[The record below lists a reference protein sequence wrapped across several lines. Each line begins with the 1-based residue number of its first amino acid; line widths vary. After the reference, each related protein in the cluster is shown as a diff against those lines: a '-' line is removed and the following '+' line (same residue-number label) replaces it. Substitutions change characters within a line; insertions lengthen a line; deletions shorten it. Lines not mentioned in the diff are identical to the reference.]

1 MKKYQYEELDFTETA
16 QQCRQEQGSPKSE
29 EHHVSKEN
37 KTPTDSQ
44 HWSWSNRTSAISQHS
59 TESQHSAISQH
70 SWQGNAWQGDS
81 GQGHSWRCDYDQ
93 YTENDYVPG
102 ILRTGTWNTWSTQGG
117 VQRGGTQSSRPTQP
131 QLTTEPVPRPTSAN
145 QSERHSNQNTTSTD
159 RAGAASGT
167 IALVGTSGTDATTSG
182 TEATTSATVEEH
194 NYQYQESQ
202 NQWYFVSESWK
213 ELLNQKKTWI
223 WRKDGQQQK
232 GKKIWY
238 EIEYEGDTPSKQ
250 KRNDGDQTER
260 PLREVKVEVL
270 HSQGGDCEGLRR
282 AIQSGQASVVGNSE
296 LVWQYQGNTCWQVFD
311 QEISREMM
319 EAVGQRQQD
328 QHSWTHTYSKCEGN
342 WEGVGNLTDSF
353 GAPPRQKAVS
363 PKGNL
368 IAPIPA
374 PKPSGSEFSQPP
386 PQIQPP
392 PAYCPYPQT

>member
-59 TESQHSAISQH
+59 TESQHSANSQHSTESQHSAISQH

-81 GQGHSWRCDYDQ
+81 WQGNAGQGHSWS
-93 YTENDYVPG
+93 
-102 ILRTGTWNTWSTQGG
+102 TGTQRG

-145 QSERHSNQNTTSTD
+145 QSERHSTTSSTD
-159 RAGAASGT
+159 ATGTTSGT
-167 IALVGTSGTDATTSG
+167 DGTTSGTDATG
-182 TEATTSATVEEH
+182 TTSATVEEH

-260 PLREVKVEVL
+260 DLRKVKVQVL

-296 LVWQYQGNTCWQVFD
+296 LVWQYEGNTCWQVFD
-311 QEISREMM
+311 RESSREMM
-319 EAVGQRQQD
+319 QQAMD
-328 QHSWTHTYSKCEGN
+328 KHQHSWTHTYSKCEGN

-353 GAPPRQKAVS
+353 GANPPSSAQRKFDRAH
-363 PKGNL
+363 
-368 IAPIPA
+368 
-374 PKPSGSEFSQPP
+374 P
-386 PQIQPP
+386 PQVIRI
-392 PAYCPYPQT
+392 